1 MKKITFT
8 SVLSQLL
15 LLFFVVA
22 WIVPTFGL
30 FISSLRDKDVLAISG
45 WWTSFTTTEINEIYR
60 TEGKDAQIK
69 DGNYYFIK
77 SNLFDGVQ
85 EKEIFRF
92 GVTSKNIDEYE
103 VGETALFKD
112 QTEIT
117 VFENGDYVWKSKEE
131 FKKKKGKRIFVSAKS
146 PPSFTLDNYKE
157 VLLKEGLGQA
167 FLNTLAVALPATL
180 IPLIICSYFAYALT
194 WMKFYGRDILLAT
207 IIASL
212 VVPLQMCLIPVLTIY
227 NDFGALF
234 GVSAKSFPG
243 IWMAHTGFG
252 LASTTFLLW
261 NFLKTLP
268 SEMIEAARVD
278 GATHYDTFIKIVVPL
293 SIPSFASIF
302 ILQFLW
308 VWNDLL
314 VGLVFLDK
322 HPSEIILTAKL
333 KELLGSRGENWEI
346 LTTGAFISMTVPLF
360 IFFSLQRYFIRG
372 LVAGSVKAVSYTHLT
387 LPTSDLV

>member
-8 SVLSQLL
+8 SIFSQLL
-15 LLFFVVA
+15 LLFFVIA

-45 WWTSFTTTEINEIYR
+45 WWTSFTTAEINEIYR

-77 SNLFDGVQ
+77 SNLFDGGQ

-92 GVTSKNIDEYE
+92 GVTSKNIDEYK

-346 LTTGAFISMTVPLF
+346 LTTGAFVSMTVPLF

-372 LVAGSVKAVSYTHLT
+372 LVAGSIKG
-387 LPTSDLV
+387 

>member
-1 MKKITFT
+1 MKKLTFT
-8 SVLSQLL
+8 SVFSQLL
-15 LLFFVVA
+15 LLLFVIA

-45 WWTSFTTTEINEIYR
+45 WWTSFTTTEVNEIYR
-60 TEGKDAQIK
+60 TKGKEDQIK
-69 DGNYYFIK
+69 DGDYYFIK
-77 SNLFDGVQ
+77 SNLFDENQG
-85 EKEIFRF
+85 KEIYRF
-92 GVTSKNIDEYE
+92 GITSKNIDEYE

-112 QTEIT
+112 ETEIT

-167 FLNTLAVALPATL
+167 FLNTFAVALPATL

-194 WMKFYGRDILLAT
+194 WMKFYGRDLLLAT

-234 GVSAKSFPG
+234 GVSAKSYPG

-252 LASTTFLLW
+252 LASTPFLLW

-268 SEMIEAARVD
+268 SEKIDAARVD

-346 LTTGAFISMTVPLF
+346 LTTGAFVSMTVPLF

-372 LVAGSVKAVSYTHLT
+372 LVAGSVKG
-387 LPTSDLV
+387 